1 MITTATFAALL
12 KRLYSPKAVQYMAF
26 KNRPF
31 LGLVKKNT
39 ANFGGSSYSVP
50 VEFGR
55 TPGRSTVFATA
66 QANSANGG
74 TRSATFLV
82 TRARDY
88 GIARIQTEL
97 MLASKGSNASFMP
110 AVKNTMERTIDTVAF
125 QLSKDLWSN
134 GGGSLGQISAGSNVA
149 TATITLTNVEDAIN
163 FYPGQVLEVSA
174 DDGIAGGGV
183 KAGDGAGQNFVTVQ
197 RVDYTA
203 GTLTTTVAWDV
214 GIPAVAPVVAGD
226 FIFQQGD
233 YGAKMPGI
241 PAWIPAAAPVATV
254 NPLYGVDR
262 GSLDV
267 NALAGIRPDVTGAS
281 TIHEKLILACGTSA
295 RLGGAAD
302 HIFMNPEDVSD
313 MVLELEGK
321 TEYVRAESKKQEGL
335 AVVGYDAI
343 KLMTP
348 MGAVKVLAD
357 QHVPKSRIWGLNMDS
372 WELGSLGGAPI
383 VLADSD
389 EIFVWNADAREIRVG
404 YYGALYCTAPQKNFT
419 CAL

>member
-1 MITTATFAALL
+1 MITTQTFAALL

-39 ANFGGSSYSVP
+39 SNFGGSSYSVP

-55 TPGRSTVFATA
+55 TPGRSTIFATA
-66 QANSANGG
+66 QANAANGG

-125 QLSKDLWSN
+125 QLAKDLWSN
-134 GGGSLGQISAGSNVA
+134 GGGSLGQIAVGSN
-149 TATITLTNVEDAIN
+149 TGTPTITLTNVEDAIN
-163 FYPGQVLEVSA
+163 FYPGQVLELST
-174 DDGIAGGGV
+174 DDGIAGAGV
-183 KAGDGAGQNFVTVQ
+183 RVGGAGIVTVQ

-203 GTLTTTVAWDV
+203 GTLTATGNWTA
-214 GIPAVAPVVAGD
+214 GIPGAVATD
-226 FIFQQGD
+226 FIFQEGD

-241 PAWIPAAAPVATV
+241 PAWIPAVAPVAGA
-254 NPLYGVDR
+254 NILYGVDR
-262 GSLDV
+262 GLLDV

-343 KLMTP
+343 KMMTP
-348 MGAVKVLAD
+348 MGAIKVLAD
-357 QHVPKSRIWGLNMDS
+357 QHVPKSRVWGLNMDS

-389 EIFVWNADAREIRVG
+389 DIFVFNADAREIRIG